1 LSTILTRVHELAA
14 DGKIRLTDKA
24 VEELSSLEL
33 ELDADDIRDVLVALN
48 AADSAGR
55 LRSTITDEWLYVW
68 KPRVFETAL
77 YVKLVV
83 RGDCVVVSF
92 HEDGGGHEK
101 EHQA

>member
-1 LSTILTRVHELAA
+1 MALDHPDHELAA
-14 DGKIRLTDKA
+14 AGKIRLTDKA
-24 VEELSSLEL
+24 FAELSSLEL
-33 ELDADDIRDVLVALN
+33 ELDADDIRDVLVALT
-48 AADSAGR
+48 AEDSAGR

-68 KPRVFETAL
+68 KPRVFETTL

-92 HEDGGGHEK
+92 HEDGGGHEE